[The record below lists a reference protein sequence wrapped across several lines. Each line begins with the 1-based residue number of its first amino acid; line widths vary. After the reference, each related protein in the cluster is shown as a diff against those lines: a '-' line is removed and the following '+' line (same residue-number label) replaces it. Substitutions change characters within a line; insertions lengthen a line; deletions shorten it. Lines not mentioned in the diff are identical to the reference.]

1 MKVGR
6 PVVAAAVD
14 AGAVYLDSTG
24 EPPFIRQVFEEFGPR
39 AERTGAVLLTASA
52 AAVS

>member
-1 MKVGR
+1 MKIGR

-24 EPPFIRQVFEEFGPR
+24 EPPFKGRARPR
-39 AERTGAVLLTASA
+39 
-52 AAVS
+52 